1 MTLIAMMGFCAP
13 MFLRL
18 RTHKVPGRIES
29 HEATV
34 GNRYCSRRHYE
45 HVRLCGRPEN
55 DHGLVLDSACAF
67 IKGLKKAIS
76 IDCAVSCAKNG
87 SPLVILQ
94 DDGSVFWPIAEVM
107 PADGQN
113 KRPMP
118 FAGKRVTVTGKTYM
132 RGGST
137 ASSTR
142 SRKHVASKRSE

>member
-1 MTLIAMMGFCAP
+1 MKQLLAI
-13 MFLRL
+13 
-18 RTHKVPGRIES
+18 
-29 HEATV
+29 ATV
-34 GNRYCSRRHYE
+34 LGVITSTS
-45 HVRLCGRPEN
+45 VFAADQKTITGW
-55 DHGLVLDSACAF
+55 VLDSACAF

-107 PADGQN
+107 PAEGQN
-113 KRPMP
+113 KRLMP